1 MISKT
6 RKIIDTMKL
15 RKATRYLPSITRV
28 DQEYVYIPIKNQRCP
43 KGELYIKE
51 GDKVTV
57 GQVIGMRHGGF
68 FEQPIHSTVSG
79 EMVGL
84 EKKFHRSGKLMECVK
99 LKNDFE
105 ETFCETVKERSDEEI
120 ASLTREEIAEIVKN
134 NSVVGLGGSGFPTYI
149 KLQTKDNIDTII
161 LNGVECEPFLTSDYR
176 LIIEFPDRIMKGLR
190 YMKQALGAKRIVI
203 AIKENKDELYYTLK
217 GVAFRYPDLD
227 IEVIK
232 VGNYYPQGW
241 EIEMIKTALGVE
253 VPSGVLPTEYGIMVF
268 NISTMVGIYKAVKYN
283 LPVVKRFFTVT
294 GDGIKTPQNFRVRI
308 GSSILEMI
316 EHCGGYTSE
325 DRVLILGGPM
335 MGQSLVRD
343 DVIVSKTSTSVI
355 VLKDRSYKEEPCVRC
370 GSCVYSCPVDLQPV
384 QLMNA
389 VKAKDADA
397 VNSLNI
403 NKCILCGL
411 CSYSCT
417 SKIHLTE
424 YMRKAKRMMK

>member
-1 MISKT
+1 MIKKT
-6 RKIIDTMKL
+6 RQIIDTLKL
-15 RKATRYLPSITRV
+15 RRATRYLPSITRV

-43 KGELYIKE
+43 KGDLYIKE

-57 GQVIGMRHGGF
+57 GQIIGMRHGGF

-79 EMVGL
+79 EMVGI
-84 EKKFHRSGKLMECVK
+84 EKKFHRSGKLVECVK

-105 ETFCETVKERSDEEI
+105 ETFCETVSERSDEDI
-120 ASLTREEIAEIVKN
+120 AKLSREEITEIVKN

-149 KLQTKDNIDTII
+149 KLQTKDDIHTII

-176 LIIEFPDRIMKGLR
+176 LIIEFPDRIMKGLE
-190 YMKQALGAKRIVI
+190 YMKQALGAKRLVI
-203 AIKENKDELYYTLK
+203 AIKENKEELYYTLK
-217 GVAFRYPDLD
+217 GVAFRYPDLNV
-227 IEVIK
+227 EVIK

-241 EIEMIKTALGVE
+241 EIEMIKTALGVK
-253 VPSGVLPTEYGIMVF
+253 VPSGVLPTKFGIMVF

-294 GDGIKTPQNFRVRI
+294 GDGIKNPQNFRVRI
-308 GSSILEMI
+308 GSSIKEMI

-355 VLKDRSYKEEPCVRC
+355 VLKDRQYKEEPCVRC

-389 VKAKDADA
+389 VKAKDADV
-397 VNSLNI
+397 VNSLDI
-403 NKCILCGL
+403 KKCILCGL

-424 YMRKAKRMMK
+424 YMRKAKKMMK